1 MTINLP
7 FLCSNAIDSI
17 TDIYYDSLYRV
28 IVTLNIFREE
38 KKTNF
43 HQEKLCWFIVVANLK
58 VLERES
64 GHKTLSKK
72 FHHPHRLT
80 PESES
85 RGIKT
90 FWSCFVSLRWNITG
104 QSSHNL
110 DFLDLRPDLWT
121 LGLWGPCHLIIFLTL
136 WCCYSTIH
144 YCTFYEQPW
153 KQNANNTRL
162 VGQEEKRTFLSI
174 SISGLVNTSLL
185 QHINAAMVTPPV
197 WMAKTW
203 QYSNS
208 NIIIIII
215 STSLVTI
222 IPVKDIPVWLAP
234 LEFCFCSSS
243 QREARVP
250 F

>member
-1 MTINLP
+1 MKQGRQPRTGIEMTINLP

-153 KQNANNTRL
+153 KQNANSQYPSSWPRRKKNFFIYFHFWF
-162 VGQEEKRTFLSI
+162 GQYL
-174 SISGLVNTSLL
+174 
-185 QHINAAMVTPPV
+185 
-197 WMAKTW
+197 
-203 QYSNS
+203 
-208 NIIIIII
+208 II
-215 STSLVTI
+215 T
-222 IPVKDIPVWLAP
+222 AH
-234 LEFCFCSSS
+234 
-243 QREARVP
+243 
-250 F
+250 